1 MKIRDIFTP
10 DHKIDFDVV
19 KQNVPEFN
27 LLEKTQQPKDW
38 HAEGNVYIHTMKVVD
53 EMYRMLK
60 DRCSEDEI
68 GGENYMIM
76 LAAALFHDIGK
87 PSCTEFSEEKGDFTS
102 RNHQYAGERIVRR
115 VFYDEDWIL
124 REKLCWLVR
133 KHMAPYYILG
143 GKDPKNEIRRL
154 SWGQADVDMLL
165 SLNMCDSWGSKSEKE
180 SRDASGERLLK
191 LCNMAESLKCLDR
204 SCEMS
209 RSEKFGYCTEL
220 SDETKE
226 RLDNEKFEFIV
237 YIMVGL
243 PGSGKDTW
251 IKKYIPDVTMLCRDN
266 IRTEIGIEGEKP
278 FGTEE
283 QENEVTRILN
293 ERLVECCKNKQDC
306 VINNIN
312 VSKKRR
318 KEILDL
324 ILPYNPRVVIVY
336 VEAPTLAD
344 NVERRKNQVGK
355 KVIKRMFNSFEFPEF
370 CEYDTLIV
378 NQQQ

>member
-1 MKIRDIFTP
+1 MKIKDIFTP
-10 DHKIDFDVV
+10 DYKIDFDVV
-19 KQNVPEFN
+19 KQNIPEFN
-27 LLEKTQQPKDW
+27 NLEYTQQPKDW
-38 HAEGNVYIHTMKVVD
+38 HSEGNAYIHTKMVVD
-53 EMYRMLK
+53 EMYKILL

-87 PSCTEFSEEKGDFTS
+87 PSCTKFSEEKGDFTS

-143 GKDPKNEIRRL
+143 GDDPAREIKAL
-154 SWGQADVDMLL
+154 SWGPVTNDMLF
-165 SLNMCDSWGSKSEKE
+165 SLNLCDSWGSISEKE
-180 SRDASGERLLK
+180 SRDDSVERLLK
-191 LCNMAESLKCLDR
+191 LCNMAESLNCLDR

-226 RLDNEKFEFIV
+226 RLDNESQKFTVFV
-237 YIMVGL
+237 MVGL

-251 IKKYIPDVTMLCRDN
+251 IKENISETTMLCRDN

-306 VINNIN
+306 VINNTN

-318 KEILDL
+318 KEILDI
-324 ILPYNPRVVIVY
+324 ILPYNPSVVIVY
-336 VEAPTLAD
+336 IEAPTLAD

-370 CEYDTLIV
+370 CEYDTLLV
-378 NQQQ
+378 SQQ

>member
-1 MKIRDIFTP
+1 MKIKDIFTP
-10 DHKIDFDVV
+10 DYKIDFDVV
-19 KQNVPEFN
+19 KQNIPEFN
-27 LLEKTQQPKDW
+27 NLEYTQQPKDW
-38 HAEGNVYIHTMKVVD
+38 HSEGNAYIHTKMVVD
-53 EMYRMLK
+53 EMYKILL

-87 PSCTEFSEEKGDFTS
+87 PSCTKFSEEKGDFTS

-143 GKDPKNEIRRL
+143 GNDPAREIKAL
-154 SWGQADVDMLL
+154 SWGPVTNDMLF
-165 SLNMCDSWGSKSEKE
+165 SLNLCDSWGSISEKE
-180 SRDASGERLLK
+180 SRDDSVERLLK
-191 LCNMAESLKCLDR
+191 LCNMAESLNCLDR

-209 RSEKFGYCTEL
+209 RSEKFGYCTNL

-226 RLDNEKFEFIV
+226 CLDNENPNFTL

-251 IKKYIPDVTMLCRDN
+251 IKENISETTMLCRDN

-278 FGTEE
+278 QGTEE

-306 VINNIN
+306 VINNTN

-318 KEILDL
+318 KEILDI

-336 VEAPTLAD
+336 VEAPTLTD
-344 NVERRKNQVGK
+344 NFERRRNQVGK
-355 KVIKRMFNSFEFPEF
+355 KVIKRMFHNFEFPEF
-370 CEYDTLIV
+370 FEYDTLLV
-378 NQQQ
+378 SQQ

>member
-10 DHKIDFDVV
+10 GGKIDFDVV
-19 KQNVPEFN
+19 RNNVPEFN
-27 LLEKTQQPKDW
+27 MLEHTPQPKDW
-38 HAEGNVYIHTMKVVD
+38 HGEGNVYNHTMMVVD
-53 EMYRMLK
+53 EMYKLL
-60 DRCSEDEI
+60 DGDTLTA
-68 GGENYMIM
+68 YDMIM

-87 PSCTEFSEEKGDFTS
+87 PSCTKFSEEKGDFTS

-115 VFYDEDWIL
+115 VFYDEDWYV
-124 REKLCWLVR
+124 REKLCYLVR

-143 GKDPKNEIRRL
+143 GSDPEREVRML
-154 SWGQADVDMLL
+154 SCGRADINMLL
-165 SLNMCDSWGSKSEKE
+165 SLNLCDSFGSISANE
-180 SRDASGERLLK
+180 SAAEIEERVRRIGELADSVGGYGSP
-191 LCNMAESLKCLDR
+191 CA
-204 SCEMS
+204 MS

-220 SDETKE
+220 SDDTKE
-226 RLDNEKFEFIV
+226 RLDNEDPGFTV

-251 IKKYIPDVTMLCRDN
+251 ILNNIPDVPMLCRDN

-293 ERLVECCKNKQDC
+293 ERLVECCKNRQDC
-306 VINNIN
+306 VVNNTN

-344 NVERRKNQVGK
+344 NVERRKNQVSK
-355 KVIKRMFNSFEFPEF
+355 KVIRRMCNSLEFPEF
-370 CEYDTLIV
+370 SEYDTLIV
-378 NQQQ
+378 HQQQ

>member
-10 DHKIDFDVV
+10 DYKIDFNIVR
-19 KQNVPEFN
+19 QNVPEFN
-27 LLEKTQQPKDW
+27 HLTDTPQPRNW
-38 HAEGNVYIHTMKVVD
+38 HAEGNAYIHTMKVVD
-53 EMYRMLK
+53 EMYRLLK
-60 DRCSEDEI
+60 ARLPKNEI
-68 GGENYMIM
+68 GGKPYMLM
-76 LAAALFHDIGK
+76 MAAALFHDIGK
-87 PSCTEFSEEKGDFTS
+87 PSCTKFSEEKGDFTS

-115 VFYDEDWIL
+115 VFYDEDWTV
-124 REKLCWLVR
+124 REKLCYLVR
-133 KHMAPYYILG
+133 KHMAPYYILNG
-143 GKDPKNEIRRL
+143 DGPVSN
-154 SWGQADVDMLL
+154 DMLF
-165 SLNMCDSWGSKSEKE
+165 SLNLCDSLGSMSENE
-180 SRDASGERLLK
+180 SAAMSRERIIK
-191 LCNMAESLKCLDR
+191 LAELADFLDCLD
-204 SCEMS
+204 SPYKMK
-209 RSEKFGYCTEL
+209 RSEKFSYGIEL
-220 SDETKE
+220 SDSTKGLLDTETPS
-226 RLDNEKFEFIV
+226 FTV
-237 YIMVGL
+237 YMMVGL

-251 IKKYIPDVTMLCRDN
+251 ILENIPETTMLCRDN

-293 ERLVECCKNKQDC
+293 ERLVECCKNRQDC
-306 VINNIN
+306 VVNNTN

-318 KEILDL
+318 MEILDF

-378 NQQQ
+378 NQQR

>member
-10 DHKIDFDVV
+10 GGKIDFDVV
-19 KQNVPEFN
+19 RNNVPEFN
-27 LLEKTQQPKDW
+27 MLEHTPQPKDW
-38 HAEGNVYIHTMKVVD
+38 HGEGNVYNHTMMVVD
-53 EMYRMLK
+53 EMDKLV
-60 DRCSEDEI
+60 
-68 GGENYMIM
+68 GGYTLTAYDMIM

-87 PSCTEFSEEKGDFTS
+87 PSCTKFSEEKGDFTS

-115 VFYDEDWIL
+115 VFYDEDWYV
-124 REKLCWLVR
+124 REKLCYLVR

-143 GKDPKNEIRRL
+143 GSDPEREVRML
-154 SWGQADVDMLL
+154 SCGRANIIMLL
-165 SLNMCDSWGSKSEKE
+165 SLNLCDSFGSISANE
-180 SRDASGERLLK
+180 SA
-191 LCNMAESLKCLDR
+191 AESEERVRRIAELADSVGGYGSPCV
-204 SCEMS
+204 MS

-220 SDETKE
+220 SDDAKE
-226 RLDNEKFEFIV
+226 RLDNEDPGFTV

-251 IKKYIPDVTMLCRDN
+251 IKANIPEVTMLSRDN

-293 ERLVECCKNKQDC
+293 ERLVECCKNRQDC
-306 VINNIN
+306 VVNNTN

-344 NVERRKNQVGK
+344 NVERRKNQVSK
-355 KVIKRMFNSFEFPEF
+355 KVIRRMCNSFEFPEF
-370 CEYDTLIV
+370 SEYDTLIV
-378 NQQQ
+378 HQQQ